1 MGNGPRYTV
10 NVRVSTVSYKICFV
24 VSFISHRSILVEL
37 SCNKPK
43 LPPGV
48 TVRGRSYLY
57 QDQLTYICPGG
68 KKQGLIA
75 CKVDGHWSDPPVCDD
90 N

>member
-1 MGNGPRYTV
+1 MENGPGHLA
-10 NVRVSTVSYKICFV
+10 NVPVSYRVHNIVPCLFYQ
-24 VSFISHRSILVEL
+24 FTFTGL

-43 LPPGV
+43 LPTGV

-68 KKQGLIA
+68 KKQGLITCQA
-75 CKVDGHWSDPPVCDD
+75 NGQWSDPPICDKI
-90 N
+90 